1 MEFAEHRLYNTGE
14 STRHIDWKLFA
25 RTEKLFIKNYEE
37 ETNLRCHLVIDQSKS
52 MYYPDE
58 KSDKNKIG
66 FSVYAAAA
74 VMELMKRQRDAVG
87 LSLFS
92 NEVNT
97 FYPARSSQMHRKLLL
112 QNLGDLLNP
121 GDEELKK
128 ESFVAASLHDI
139 AERVHKR
146 SMIIIFSDM
155 LDQKEKKDEVFA
167 ALRHLKHNKHEVIL
181 FHVTD
186 HILER
191 EFEFNNRPHKFV
203 DLESGQT
210 IKFL

>member
-1 MEFAEHRLYNTGE
+1 
-14 STRHIDWKLFA
+14 
-25 RTEKLFIKNYEE
+25 
-37 ETNLRCHLVIDQSKS
+37 

-181 FHVTD
+181 FHVHDEKTED
-186 HILER
+186 EVTTPRQVVIEVLAETLFTLLQKEMAAKRNSENHGADS
-191 EFEFNNRPHKFV
+191 PP
-203 DLESGQT
+203 DST
-210 IKFL
+210 